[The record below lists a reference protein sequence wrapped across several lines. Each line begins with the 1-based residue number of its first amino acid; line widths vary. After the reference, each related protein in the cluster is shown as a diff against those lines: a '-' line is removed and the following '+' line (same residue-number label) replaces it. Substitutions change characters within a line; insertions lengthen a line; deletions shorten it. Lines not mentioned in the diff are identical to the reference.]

1 MLDVKN
7 YDAPELLGE
16 LVLFEISPDYCRET
30 AVIKA
35 ASAEIPLGTV
45 LMKNDDGTLSPWAP
59 AAAAAA
65 LEEGEE
71 KAAATTDPAPVGIL
85 LRTVAASSVNIE
97 APVLKRGALVSASML
112 KWPAGAEEKKP
123 AALAVLE
130 ALGIVAR

>member
-30 AVIKA
+30 AAIKA

-59 AAAAAA
+59 AAAGDT
-65 LEEGEE
+65 LEEG
-71 KAAATTDPAPVGIL
+71 APWTPSSAATARSTSLKQSVLPAYGKSPAHIL
-85 LRTVAASSVNIE
+85 CAGLF
-97 APVLKRGALVSASML
+97 LKKTRC
-112 KWPAGAEEKKP
+112 
-123 AALAVLE
+123 
-130 ALGIVAR
+130 

>member
-30 AVIKA
+30 AAIKA

-85 LRTVAASSVNIE
+85 LRTVPASSANVE

-112 KWPAGAEEKKP
+112 KWPAGAEDKKP

>member
-30 AVIKA
+30 AAIKA

-45 LMKNDDGTLSPWAP
+45 LMKNDDGTLSPWAA

-65 LEEGEE
+65 LGEEEE
-71 KAAATTDPAPVGIL
+71 KAAAATDPAPVGIL
-85 LRTVAASSVNIE
+85 LRTVPASSANVE

>member
-30 AVIKA
+30 AAIKA

-65 LEEGEE
+65 LEDGEE
-71 KAAATTDPAPVGIL
+71 KAAAATDPAPVGIL
-85 LRTVAASSVNIE
+85 LRTVPASSANVE

>member
-1 MLDVKN
+1 MLETRT

-16 LVLFEISPDYCRET
+16 LVHFEISPDYCRET
-30 AVIKA
+30 ADIKA

-45 LMKNDDGTLSPWAP
+45 LMKNEDGTLSPWAP

-65 LEEGEE
+65 LGEE
-71 KAAATTDPAPVGIL
+71 KAAAATDPAPVGIL
-85 LRTVAASSVNIE
+85 LRTVPASSANVE

-112 KWPAGAEEKKP
+112 KWPADAEEKKT
-123 AALAVLE
+123 AALAALE